1 MTYHMS
7 ESVSGRYDGIF
18 PKFAQHLAN
27 LNADIVA
34 LQEVL
39 LLDDEK
45 IIAKHLN
52 NLQNISDPKQ
62 KWISIKR
69 SCIYADTAILSRLN
83 HTEIS
88 DDGCNTAGNGASF
101 ELNGWP
107 INLFSLH
114 LFWENYGPEIIR
126 DNRSKTEAEIY
137 ESEKDRIDDIAQ
149 LFLNNKQFKDWLNK
163 SQELSVPLLL
173 VGDFNTPSHQDWIEE
188 TKQSHY
194 GRVIEW
200 PTTKILTEAGFIDTF
215 RALNN
220 PIEEPGTTWPFN
232 YDKAR
237 ADSSEPADRIDY
249 IFYQGSQ
256 LIPLEAFTYPT
267 NKNLGPKEWPSDH
280 AAVVVDFIWE
290 QEIVDYDENGI

>member
-1 MTYHMS
+1 MHGG
-7 ESVSGRYDGIF
+7 GREEGLF
-18 PKFAQHLAN
+18 KFAQHLAN
-27 LNADIVA
+27 LNADIIA
-34 LQEVL
+34 LQL
-39 LLDDEK
+39 
-45 IIAKHLN
+45 
-52 NLQNISDPKQ
+52 
-62 KWISIKR
+62 
-69 SCIYADTAILSRLN
+69 
-83 HTEIS
+83 TEIS
-88 DDGCNTAGNGASF
+88 DDGCDTAGNGASF

-126 DNRSKTEAEIY
+126 DKRSTTEAEIY
-137 ESEKDRIDDIAQ
+137 ESE
-149 LFLNNKQFKDWLNK
+149 KDWLNK

-200 PTTKILTEAGFIDTF
+200 PTTKILTEAGFTDTF
-215 RALNN
+215 RALND

-232 YDKAR
+232 YNKAR
-237 ADSSEPADRIDY
+237 ADSNEPADRIDY

-256 LIPLEAFTYPT
+256 LIPLEAFTYPKD
-267 NKNLGPKEWPSDH
+267 KNLSPREWPSDH

-290 QEIVDYDENGI
+290 QEVDDYDGNGI